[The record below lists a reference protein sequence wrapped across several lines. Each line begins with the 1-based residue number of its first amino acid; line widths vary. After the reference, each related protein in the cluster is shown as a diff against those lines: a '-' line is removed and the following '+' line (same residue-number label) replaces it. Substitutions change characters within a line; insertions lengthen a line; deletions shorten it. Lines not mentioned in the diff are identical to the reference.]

1 MATQKIPIDWSIK
14 NLDTGEVIEPP
25 YPLGESGLRVSIG
38 ANYAEQPRFG
48 FQDPIIQ
55 WITGKAKVI
64 TFQSIMFTPDTSA
77 DITEKFELF
86 EQLVIEDEDLGRP
99 PICSFTL
106 GSGSI
111 LSELCV
117 VTAIDPEIPPI
128 RPDGEPREITLNFS
142 LLRYVPFALTTIDPT
157 KPAKQSYFLVASSSE
172 ASYEA
177 IARRFYG
184 DPLIGDRLRKRHPD
198 MPMQPFVG
206 TRIKIPPR
214 GVMLNEVVEPAF
226 HALSQDDEEAVE
238 NFQNILD
245 ERNEKKVVFSG

>member
-1 MATQKIPIDWSIK
+1 MATQQIPIDWYIY
-14 NLDTGEVIEPP
+14 NLDTNEKIEPP
-25 YPLGESGLRVSIG
+25 YPLGEAGLRVVIG
-38 ANYAEQPRFG
+38 ANYAEVPRFG

-55 WITGKAKVI
+55 WITGRTKTI
-64 TFQSIMFTPDTSA
+64 TFQSRMFTPDTSV

-86 EQLVIEDEDLGRP
+86 EQLAIVDEDLGRP

-106 GSGSI
+106 GTGSI
-111 LSELCV
+111 LDELCV
-117 VTAIDPEIPPI
+117 VTAIDPDIPPV
-128 RPDGEPREITLNFS
+128 RPDGEPREIILNFT
-142 LLRYVPFALTTIDPT
+142 LMRYVPFALTTIDPT

-184 DPLIGDRLRKRHPD
+184 DPLKGDRLRKRHPD
-198 MPMQPFVG
+198 MPLQPTVG
-206 TRIKIPPR
+206 KRVRIPARDII
-214 GVMLNEVVEPAF
+214 LSEVVEPAF
-226 HALSQDDEEAVE
+226 HALSLEDEEAVE